1 MLTANSYRIFIKKQ
15 CTLIQNTSTLPVFN
29 FKTNNRLKSFDI
41 NENDLHLIIKNLNA
55 NKAHG
60 WDDISI
66 RMIQLCGKSIALP
79 IKLLFKTVFE
89 EGTFP
94 EDWKK
99 VVPIQKKNPRM

>member
-1 MLTANSYRIFIKKQ
+1 M
-15 CTLIQNTSTLPVFN
+15 
-29 FKTNNRLKSFDI
+29 KSFDI

-89 EGTFP
+89 ERTFP

-99 VVPIQKKNPRM
+99 VVPIQKRIQEFDKKLSTYQSSYHFQ